1 MNFKLVIGLVLAGLI
16 VFFTLQNVEV
26 VEVRFFFWTVS
37 MSRALMILSVL
48 AVGMILG
55 WILRS
60 WGQRHR
66 ADRPRHESRSD

>member
-16 VFFTLQNVEV
+16 VLFTLQNVEV

-66 ADRPRHESRSD
+66 ADGPRHES